1 MTRKSIGWWG
11 VLGCVAILVS
21 FGTYAHAQKSTA
33 ISTQEVQDFGD
44 GIVMIQIERT
54 VGLERYSD
62 TSALQDAKLIKR
74 GERYF
79 IRGTGY
85 VAKANENDRQY
96 SWIRG
101 IDAAYAWDGVVQFI
115 VFTPEQF
122 EDHMASL
129 KQVE

>member
-1 MTRKSIGWWG
+1 MTHKTIRWG
-11 VLGCVAILVS
+11 AVVSCVAIVALLGS
-21 FGTYAHAQKSTA
+21 YAHGEKSA
-33 ISTQEVQDFGD
+33 AVVEHEVEDFGD

-62 TSALQDAKLIKR
+62 TSALRDAKLIKR

-79 IRGTGY
+79 IRGIGY
-85 VAKANENDRQY
+85 VAKANENDRQFA
-96 SWIRG
+96 WIKD
-101 IDAAYAWDGVVQFI
+101 IDAAYAWDGVASFF

-122 EDHMASL
+122 ENHVANL